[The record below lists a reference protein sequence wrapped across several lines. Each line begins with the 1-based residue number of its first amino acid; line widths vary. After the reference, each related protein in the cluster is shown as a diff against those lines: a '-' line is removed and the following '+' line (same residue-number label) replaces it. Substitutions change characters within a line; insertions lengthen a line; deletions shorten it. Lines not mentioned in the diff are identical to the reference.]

1 MKNVG
6 LGKNKKSD
14 LIIKEYLS
22 LFIKLQKNYKSD
34 DMDNSFL
41 PDVFHFDEGKE
52 SFEDFGQTNGG
63 VFWLASDLINL
74 LGYES
79 ESSFNKAVN
88 KAMTACNTLNIPIVE
103 NFEQIKIG
111 ANVDWKLSRFA
122 CYLITM
128 NADPKKSNVAK
139 AQAYF
144 ATIAGAI
151 NNYLIEAKKVERI
164 VVREEIS
171 DREKSLAGVAHQ
183 AGVVN
188 YPFFQNA
195 GYRGMYNLTI
205 GQLRERRGIEKKR
218 SPLDFMGKDELA
230 ANLFRVTQTELKI
243 KQERITG
250 QPKLEATAETVGRE
264 VRVAMRRISGIP
276 PENLPIAQDIIEVKK
291 ELKET
296 RKKLKKIDNS
306 K

>member
-1 MKNVG
+1 
-6 LGKNKKSD
+6 
-14 LIIKEYLS
+14 
-22 LFIKLQKNYKSD
+22 
-34 DMDNSFL
+34 MDNSFL

-63 VFWLASDLINL
+63 VFWLASDLQKL
-74 LGYES
+74 LGYEN
-79 ESSFNKAVN
+79 EASFNKALN
-88 KAMTACNTLNIPIVE
+88 KAMIACNTLNIPIIE
-103 NFEQIKIG
+103 NFEQIKGG
-111 ANVDWKLSRFA
+111 ASNDWKLSRFA

-128 NADPKKSNVAK
+128 NADPKKANVAK

-151 NNYLIEAKKVERI
+151 NNYLLEAQKVERI

-171 DREKSLAGVAHQ
+171 DREKSLAGVVHR
-183 AGVVN
+183 AGVEN

-195 GYRGMYNLTI
+195 GYRGMYNMTI
-205 GQLRERRGIEKKR
+205 AQLRERRNIEKHR
-218 SPLDFMGKDELA
+218 SPLDFMGKNELA

-243 KQERITG
+243 KQENITG

-264 VRVAMRRISGIP
+264 VRVAMKKISGIP

-291 ELKET
+291 ALKET